1 MSTTSNFP
9 VKTTTTYSFGAKVAL
24 ALFFILFVATLSF
37 AVWTAL
43 GGEA

>member
-1 MSTTSNFP
+1 MSTTRNFSI
-9 VKTTTTYSFGAKVAL
+9 KTATSYSFDATLVKE
-24 ALFFILFVATLSF
+24 LFLILFVATLSF